1 MGGKWLLLMSKNI
14 AESKHLRQVS
24 VKFIVVQLLSCLWLF
39 VTPWTAACQTPLS
52 STIFQSLLKFMS
64 VELVMPSNHLILCHP
79 LLPLPSI
86 FHSIRVF
93 SNKSTLCMGGQSI
106 GASASVLPM
115 NTKGW
120 FPLELTVLI
129 YLHPRD
135 SQESSSASQLESI
148 SSLVLSLF

>member
-86 FHSIRVF
+86 FPSIRVF
-93 SNKSTLCMGGQSI
+93 FTMSWLFPTGGRSI
-106 GASASVLPM
+106 EASASALILTM
-115 NTKGW
+115 NIQGW
-120 FPLELTVLI
+120 FPLGLTGLI
-129 YLHPRD
+129 SFRIGWFDFLAV
-135 SQESSSASQLESI
+135 QGTLK
-148 SSLVLSLF
+148 SLL